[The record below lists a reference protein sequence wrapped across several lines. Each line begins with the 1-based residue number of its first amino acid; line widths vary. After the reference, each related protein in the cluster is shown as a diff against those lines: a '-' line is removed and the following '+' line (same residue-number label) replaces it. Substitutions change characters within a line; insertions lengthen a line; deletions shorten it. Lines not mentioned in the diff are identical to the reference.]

1 MALWERAPE
10 DHAGVMLQPCERSV
24 AAAGPFFAGLL
35 RGSVS
40 YASAIAEAGLAKA
53 LGRESRLRR
62 RGKLA
67 QRGVPGRR

>member
-24 AAAGPFFAGLL
+24 AAAGPFFAGLF
-35 RGSVS
+35 GAAFH
-40 YASAIAEAGLAKA
+40 YASAIVEAGLAKS
-53 LGRESRLRR
+53 LGRESRPRR